1 MRVITVQYIETQNF
15 DQIELEKLFEIDNDI
30 DSVVVSSGAYEL
42 IELPG
47 IIAYEN
53 GKILG
58 LLSYKKFNDYIEI
71 ISLHSNIEN
80 IGIGSNLL
88 TKIEEI
94 AINLGIKR
102 IKVITTNENLRA
114 LYFYQKKGY
123 RITEILPNAV
133 DKARTLKPTIPLVE
147 ENGIEIKDEIVLK
160 RKI

>member
-1 MRVITVQYIETQNF
+1 MQYIETQNF
-15 DQIELEKLFEIDNDI
+15 DQIELEKLFEIDNNI
-30 DSVVVSSGAYEL
+30 DSVVVSSGTYEL

-58 LLSYKKFNDYIEI
+58 LLSYKKFNYYIEI

-133 DKARTLKPTIPLVE
+133 DKARTLKPTIPLVG
-147 ENGIEIKDEIVLK
+147 ENGIEIKDEIVLI

>member
-1 MRVITVQYIETQNF
+1 MQYIETQNF
-15 DQIELEKLFEIDNDI
+15 DQIELEKLFEIDNNI

-133 DKARTLKPTIPLVE
+133 NKARTLKPTIPLVG
-147 ENGIEIKDEIVLK
+147 ENGIEIKDEMVLI

>member
-1 MRVITVQYIETQNF
+1 MQYIETQNF
-15 DQIELEKLFEIDNDI
+15 DQIELEKLFEIDNNI

-133 DKARTLKPTIPLVE
+133 DKARTLKPTIPLVG
-147 ENGIEIKDEIVLK
+147 ENGIEIKDEIILI

>member
-15 DQIELEKLFEIDNDI
+15 DQIELEKLFEIDNNI

-47 IIAYEN
+47 IVAYEN

-80 IGIGSNLL
+80 IGIGNNLL

-94 AINLGIKR
+94 AINIGIKR

-133 DKARTLKPTIPLVE
+133 DKARILKPTIPLVG
-147 ENGIEIKDEIVLK
+147 ENGIEIKDEIVLI

>member
-1 MRVITVQYIETQNF
+1 MQYIETQNF

>member
-1 MRVITVQYIETQNF
+1 MQYIETQNF
-15 DQIELEKLFEIDNDI
+15 DQIELEKLFEIDNNI

-94 AINLGIKR
+94 AINIGKKR

-133 DKARTLKPTIPLVE
+133 DKARTLKPTIPLVG
-147 ENGIEIKDEIVLK
+147 ENGIEIKDEMVLI

>member
-1 MRVITVQYIETQNF
+1 MQYIETQNF
-15 DQIELEKLFEIDNDI
+15 DQIELEKLFEIDNNI

-94 AINLGIKR
+94 AINIGKKR

-133 DKARTLKPTIPLVE
+133 DKARTLKPTIPLVG

>member
-1 MRVITVQYIETQNF
+1 MQYIETQNF
-15 DQIELEKLFEIDNDI
+15 DQIELEKLFEIDNNI

-80 IGIGSNLL
+80 IGIGSNLI
-88 TKIEEI
+88 TKTEEI
-94 AINLGIKR
+94 AINIGIKR

-133 DKARTLKPTIPLVE
+133 DKARTLKPTIPLVG
-147 ENGIEIKDEIVLK
+147 ENGIEIKDEIVLI

>member
-1 MRVITVQYIETQNF
+1 MQYIETQNF

-133 DKARTLKPTIPLVE
+133 NKARTLKPTIPLVG
-147 ENGIEIKDEIVLK
+147 ENGIEIKDEMVLI

>member
-15 DQIELEKLFEIDNDI
+15 DQIELEKLFEIDNNI

-53 GKILG
+53 GKILV

-94 AINLGIKR
+94 
-102 IKVITTNENLRA
+102 VIT
-114 LYFYQKKGY
+114 
-123 RITEILPNAV
+123 
-133 DKARTLKPTIPLVE
+133 
-147 ENGIEIKDEIVLK
+147 
-160 RKI
+160 

>member
-15 DQIELEKLFEIDNDI
+15 DQIELEKLFEIDNNI

-80 IGIGSNLL
+80 IGIGSNLI
-88 TKIEEI
+88 TKTEEI
-94 AINLGIKR
+94 AINIGIKR

-133 DKARTLKPTIPLVE
+133 DKARTLKPTIPLVG
-147 ENGIEIKDEIVLK
+147 ENGIEIKDEIVLI

>member
-1 MRVITVQYIETQNF
+1 MQYIETQNF
-15 DQIELEKLFEIDNDI
+15 DQIELEKLFKIDNNI

-94 AINLGIKR
+94 AINIGKKR

-133 DKARTLKPTIPLVE
+133 DKARTLKPTIPLVG
-147 ENGIEIKDEIVLK
+147 ENGIEIKDEMVLI

>member
-15 DQIELEKLFEIDNDI
+15 DQIELEKLFEIDNNI

-94 AINLGIKR
+94 AINIGKKR

-133 DKARTLKPTIPLVE
+133 DKARTLKPTIPLVG
-147 ENGIEIKDEIVLK
+147 ENGIEIKDEMVLI

>member
-1 MRVITVQYIETQNF
+1 MITVQYIETQNF
-15 DQIELEKLFEIDNDI
+15 DQIELEKLFEIDNNI

-133 DKARTLKPTIPLVE
+133 DKARTLKPTIPLVG
-147 ENGIEIKDEIVLK
+147 ENGIEIKDEIILI